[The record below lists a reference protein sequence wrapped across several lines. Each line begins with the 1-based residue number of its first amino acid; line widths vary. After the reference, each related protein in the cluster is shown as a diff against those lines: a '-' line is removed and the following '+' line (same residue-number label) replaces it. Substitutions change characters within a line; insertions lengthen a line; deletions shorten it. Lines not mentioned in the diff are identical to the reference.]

1 MVKSLLLVVA
11 AMSNT
16 NRDSGGKY
24 TPSVSNEDIL
34 TAIDQ
39 APGPVATAA
48 ELADVLP
55 IGRRAIR
62 ERLLDLTERG
72 EVDRKTVGARSV
84 VWWRTTDSDDEE
96 TPDFRAGFGAFA
108 GSDFAEQVEAVG
120 EELERDFQE
129 SERELFD
136 NTDTDADA

>member
-1 MVKSLLLVVA
+1 
-11 AMSNT
+11 MSDT

-24 TPSVSNEDIL
+24 TASVSDEDIL
-34 TAIDQ
+34 TAIDHVS
-39 APGPVATAA
+39 GPVATAA

-84 VWWRTTDSDDEE
+84 VWWRTTDSNDEE
-96 TPDFRAGFGAFA
+96 TPDFCAGFGAFA
-108 GSDFAEQVEAVG
+108 DSDFVEQVEAVSD
-120 EELERDFQE
+120 ELDRDFQDNE
-129 SERELFD
+129 QELFAD
-136 NTDTDADA
+136 TTTTDGDADA